1 VDWRQMGSCA
11 DQDPELFFPIGT
23 GPAAGGQ
30 VQQAKAVCGRC
41 PVSMQC
47 LQWAMDTQQQGVWG
61 GMTDDE
67 RRRLSH
73 RKGRAPHRPSA
84 SARAS

>member
-1 VDWRQMGSCA
+1 MGSCT
-11 DQDPELFFPIGT
+11 DQDPELFFPIGA

-41 PVSMQC
+41 PVRMQC

-73 RKGRAPHRPSA
+73 RNGRAPHRASA